1 MKIFRKQVQK
11 MTVALAGGPVAK
23 LIRVVGATGRVKFDG
38 MENVRTKKLSKPV
51 IFAFWHEH
59 IINITAFLGTRLP
72 NQGLTILIGNH
83 SDAEIIAR
91 VCGGI
96 GIDTVRGSKTR
107 GGAAALEGILRVLGE
122 GKCVVFTPDGPRGP
136 RRQAKEGVIVAAQ
149 RSGIPIVPI
158 TAIARPS
165 LHAGSWDRMEIPLP
179 FASVRAVEG
188 ENIFVPPGADA
199 EERERCRAR
208 LQQELNTIA
217 EKGAGR

>member
-1 MKIFRKQVQK
+1 MKLFRRPLQK
-11 MTVALAGGPVAK
+11 LTVAAAGGPLAW
-23 LIRVVGATGRVKFDG
+23 LIRGIGATGRVRFDG
-38 MENVRTKKLSKPV
+38 MDNVRTKKLANPV

-59 IINITAFLGTRLP
+59 IINITAFLGTRLS

-107 GGAAALEGILRVLGE
+107 GGAAALEGILRVLSE
-122 GKCVVFTPDGPRGP
+122 GRSVVFTPDGPRGP

-158 TAIARPS
+158 TAIARPAV
-165 LHAGSWDRMEIPLP
+165 HAGSWDHMEIPLP
-179 FASVRAVEG
+179 FAGVRAVEG
-188 ENIFVPPGADA
+188 ENILVPADA
-199 EERERCRAR
+199 DSAERERCRAR

>member
-1 MKIFRKQVQK
+1 VKLFRRPLQK
-11 MTVALAGGPVAK
+11 LTVAAASGPLVW
-23 LIRVVGATGRVKFDG
+23 LIRGMGATGRLRFDG
-38 MENVRTKKLSKPV
+38 MDNVRSRKLAKPV

-59 IINITAFLGTRLP
+59 LINITAYLGTRLS

-107 GGAAALEGILRVLGE
+107 GGAVAFEGILRVLKE
-122 GKCVVFTPDGPRGP
+122 GRCVVFTPDGPRGP
-136 RRQAKEGVIVAAQ
+136 RRQAKDGVIVAAQ
-149 RSGIPIVPI
+149 RAGVPIVPI
-158 TAIARPS
+158 TAVARPS
-165 LHAGSWDRMEIPLP
+165 VHARSWDRMEIPLP
-179 FASVRAVEG
+179 FASIRAVEG
-188 ENIFVPPGADA
+188 ENIIVPPGADA

-217 EKGAGR
+217 EKAAGR

>member
-1 MKIFRKQVQK
+1 MKLFRKSIQK
-11 MTVALAGGPVAK
+11 LAVAAAGGPVAR
-23 LIRVVGATGRVKFDG
+23 IFRMIGATGRVKFDG
-38 MENVRTKKLSKPV
+38 MENVRTRHLAKPV

-122 GKCVVFTPDGPRGP
+122 GKSVVFTPDGPRGP
-136 RRQAKEGVIVAAQ
+136 RRQAKDGVIVAAQ

-158 TAIARPS
+158 TAVARPS
-165 LHAGSWDRMEIPLP
+165 LHVGSWDHMEVPLP
-179 FASVRAVEG
+179 FARVRAVEG
-188 ENIFVPPGADA
+188 ENIHVPPGADA

-217 EKGAGR
+217 ERAAGR

>member
-1 MKIFRKQVQK
+1 MKLFRKQVQQL
-11 MTVALAGGPVAK
+11 TVAAAGGPVAW
-23 LIRVVGATGRVKFDG
+23 LIRGIGATGRVKFEG
-38 MENVRTKKLSKPV
+38 MDNVRDRNLAKPV

-59 IINITAFLGTRLP
+59 LLNITAYLGTRLP

-107 GGAAALEGILRVLGE
+107 GGAAAVEGLLRVLGS
-122 GKCVVFTPDGPRGP
+122 GRSVVFTPDGPRGP
-136 RRQAKEGVIVAAQ
+136 RRQAKDGVIVTAQ
-149 RSGIPIVPI
+149 RAGIPIVPI
-158 TAIARPS
+158 TAIARPA
-165 LHAGSWDRMEIPLP
+165 LHVKSWDRLEIPFP

-188 ENIFVPPGADA
+188 ENIIVPPGADA

-217 EKGAGR
+217 ERAAGR